1 MGNLLLAGANQE
13 VLQLECGTAQTV
25 VLLPQDVRLV
35 GYTARHLRK
44 VRVDELARLEYVR
57 MPRRNF
63 PADLPGLARRM
74 PHLRPPSGFS
84 GMSSVA
90 WTFVNVGCREHLP
103 GRARCCNGNLAS
115 VADTPRWQERPCRS
129 GQAWRSA
136 YYWVDD
142 CSIFAWLCHL
152 RPLSL
157 VALTDVATCNPCEHS
172 ALWYMSERRY
182 AVVGLSFSQQEN
194 P

>member
-90 WTFVNVGCREHLP
+90 WTLLTSGAGSICQDVHVAATATSQVLQTLHAGKNVHVVQAKLGDLRIIGWMIVRSSHGC
-103 GRARCCNGNLAS
+103 
-115 VADTPRWQERPCRS
+115 VTYDPCH
-129 GQAWRSA
+129 W
-136 YYWVDD
+136 
-142 CSIFAWLCHL
+142 
-152 RPLSL
+152 
-157 VALTDVATCNPCEHS
+157 
-172 ALWYMSERRY
+172 
-182 AVVGLSFSQQEN
+182 
-194 P
+194 